1 MSSSPSI
8 IVALALALPSLVL
21 AQARPHLGIWGSE
34 TPADDGKP
42 GVEIRDVEPGG
53 PADQGGLRPGDRI
66 TALGETL
73 VNNFDELKKAVSNHK
88 PGDAVTFQI
97 TRDNADQ
104 NVTVTLGEAPIRPDR
119 QRGPFGP
126 EVGDMPDIFTPQP
139 MIGLRLQ
146 PIDDEMAKQ
155 LNLPQAA
162 GLLVADVLEGGPAD
176 KAGVRVDD
184 VVMAFEGNA
193 IGSPEQLRD
202 AIRGKK
208 KGDSVTLNILRQ
220 GQNQDIAVTVDVR
233 SAAFSAPADPSNGD
247 TLFRDT
253 LERLQQQVGSLEERV
268 RTNASQTLDEVGK
281 RLEKWESQAQMR
293 DTEQLKAL
301 QERVANL
308 EKSIDQRIESALKRL
323 EDRLGERLKSSGE
336 SPADVELPKP

>member
-1 MSSSPSI
+1 
-8 IVALALALPSLVL
+8 
-21 AQARPHLGIWGSE
+21 
-34 TPADDGKP
+34 
-42 GVEIRDVEPGG
+42 
-53 PADQGGLRPGDRI
+53 
-66 TALGETL
+66 
-73 VNNFDELKKAVSNHK
+73 
-88 PGDAVTFQI
+88 
-97 TRDNADQ
+97 
-104 NVTVTLGEAPIRPDR
+104 
-119 QRGPFGP
+119 
-126 EVGDMPDIFTPQP
+126 
-139 MIGLRLQ
+139 
-146 PIDDEMAKQ
+146 
-155 LNLPQAA
+155 
-162 GLLVADVLEGGPAD
+162 
-176 KAGVRVDD
+176 
-184 VVMAFEGNA
+184 
-193 IGSPEQLRD
+193 
-202 AIRGKK
+202 
-208 KGDSVTLNILRQ
+208 LNILRQ